1 MPEELACELKSGTNG
16 GTFGMAAYGGAGWV
30 PRAKPHQAELGGL
43 WAPYAVDS
51 EWRRLTCCSAART
64 GARTGAE
71 RLLTL
76 KVP

>member
-43 WAPYAVDS
+43 WAPYALS
-51 EWRRLTCCSAART
+51 LIHI
-64 GARTGAE
+64 
-71 RLLTL
+71 
-76 KVP
+76 